1 MGLAR
6 PTRLGDADG
15 RRQRGCGEARAR
27 QTRGPARGRRL
38 KPGGGG
44 AGKGDGAGRSAA
56 AGQAGVPDDR
66 TRRQRGAD
74 RAAPPGAGPAAET
87 ETKTVRELSPVRRP
101 RVQGPPHGGHAEG
114 WPRAGRGGK
123 KGWPHTPQ
131 GHSGVVSR
139 PEAPG
144 EQRELGCH
152 APSSPT
158 AGTGTCAAG
167 ASGMQTANPWP
178 PGPWRGGWGGCTG
191 AGRGLGAA
199 ALCAVLRTLAPET
212 RSQAGPGPSAGRRH
226 TADERAAATMPP
238 AATELAA
245 RHRASRGGL
254 HGLGWGEPRSGRR
267 RPGWAAL

>member
-6 PTRLGDADG
+6 PTRPGDADG

-38 KPGGGG
+38 KPGGGGG

-101 RVQGPPHGGHAEG
+101 RVQGPPHGGMQRGGRGQDGEER
-114 WPRAGRGGK
+114 RAG
-123 KGWPHTPQ
+123 PA
-131 GHSGVVSR
+131 R
-139 PEAPG
+139 PEATPG
-144 EQRELGCH
+144 SSHAPKLPESSESSAATRRVRPRQGPAHAQREHLGCRRRTPGRP
-152 APSSPT
+152 APGG
-158 AGTGTCAAG
+158 AG
-167 ASGMQTANPWP
+167 
-178 PGPWRGGWGGCTG
+178 GGCTG

-199 ALCAVLRTLAPET
+199 ALCAVLRTLAPGT
-212 RSQAGPGPSAGRRH
+212 RSQASPGPSAGRRH

-238 AATELAA
+238 AAAELAA
-245 RHRASRGGL
+245 RHRASRGSL
-254 HGLGWGEPRSGRR
+254 HGLGWGEPRGGRR